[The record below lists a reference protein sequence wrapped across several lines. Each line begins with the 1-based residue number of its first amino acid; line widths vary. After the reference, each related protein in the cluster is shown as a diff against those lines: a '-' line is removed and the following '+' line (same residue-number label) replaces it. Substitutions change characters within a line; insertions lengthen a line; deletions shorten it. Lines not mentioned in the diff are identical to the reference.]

1 MRRLSLL
8 GNLSTHGSP
17 MQKSGGRDVFRTL
30 DEDND
35 SWSASLGSSAV
46 FVKPQIE
53 RIGDNDEEWFSEA
66 EQRSGDDSFSSN
78 RSKSPAKKRGS
89 GKSHGSGKSML
100 PARQPSNEEVLR
112 AMANTVGSFSQF
124 EPSELSCVQ
133 PQQTRQLS
141 RHASSSPIKRKKV
154 VASPKRGVSSD
165 ACLQFDF
172 AKARAIRSGKA
183 AAVPMDAFL
192 VELETTDAE
201 ITDQEESS
209 KRLARDRIKKKSSRD
224 DPMRKQRRSERARK
238 MEEAVECSE
247 SESDYGDLGTPH
259 DRMGAGRKQSILGD
273 LSDED
278 LDVLRYSG
286 HNKEAAAAPVVPQS
300 TLSSQSHSPKKSSV
314 RRSVSEV
321 VEPDGKSSSPSKKS
335 STRRSASEAV
345 RPDSISSS
353 SRKRSSGSK
362 GKTEKP
368 KPVTRLAPSKKDYES
383 DASRRRPKASRKPMS
398 PVAADHH
405 HRKKDREDDSDCSDD
420 DDSDSGQQRRAIPAQ
435 YQVKNNIGN
444 MNHNGSHGK
453 KSPGKEKRRPSI
465 ASARPGDV
473 VDAIRRR
480 YSVSSSVYNTDTEAD
495 DQSTMT
501 DDSEVSRRSFHR
513 RSLDAWREKE
523 KFKQQADSTFDSHTS
538 EPQINQNEKELQRQ
552 QMLDQSRRGP
562 VRSQS
567 RQRSAHDADR
577 SDSTRLVGQ
586 LLGEPETSNND
597 SSSDHEKIGGGRVR
611 RQSLEVGYGQDSVY
625 GSLDQIDRRPS
636 TAAGNKYLPSGLNQ
650 AGRRGSQTCDRR
662 GSQTGADSAT
672 DSMRNLMQT
681 LAGSAKVESSRK
693 TTKKKEKLA
702 NSPTEKTKEPGGG
715 TVGTTSHD
723 KSIDEILKARRL
735 RGAKGRQKINPEKE
749 EAKKFNAMNLLT
761 AGILFK

>member
-8 GNLSTHGSP
+8 GNLSSHGSP
-17 MQKSGGRDVFRTL
+17 TKSGGRDVFRTL
-30 DEDND
+30 DDND

-78 RSKSPAKKRGS
+78 RSRSPLKKRGS

-100 PARQPSNEEVLR
+100 PQRQPSKEEVLQ
-112 AMANTVGSFSQF
+112 AMANTIGSFSQF
-124 EPSELSCVQ
+124 EPSELSCEQ
-133 PQQTRQLS
+133 PQQTQQLS
-141 RHASSSPIKRKKV
+141 RHSSSSPTKRKKV
-154 VASPKRGVSSD
+154 VASPKRNVSSD
-165 ACLQFDF
+165 ACLKFDF
-172 AKARAIRSGKA
+172 AKAQAIPSGSA
-183 AAVPMDAFL
+183 MAVPMDAFL
-192 VELETTDAE
+192 SEFENTDAE
-201 ITDQEESS
+201 ITDRDEESPN
-209 KRLARDRIKKKSSRD
+209 RLSRDRIKKKSSRD

-247 SESDYGDLGTPH
+247 SESDYGDLATPH
-259 DRMGAGRKQSILGD
+259 DRMGAGRKQSMLGD

-278 LDVLRYSG
+278 PDVLRYSG
-286 HNKEAAAAPVVPQS
+286 HNKEAAAAPAVS
-300 TLSSQSHSPKKSSV
+300 RSALSSRPHSSKKSSV
-314 RRSVSEV
+314 QRSVSEV

-335 STRRSASEAV
+335 STVRRSASEAV

-353 SRKRSSGSK
+353 SRKKSSGSK

-368 KPVTRLAPSKKDYES
+368 QPITRLAPSKKDYES

-420 DDSDSGQQRRAIPAQ
+420 DSDSGQQRRAIPAQ
-435 YQVKNNIGN
+435 YQVKNNNGN
-444 MNHNGSHGK
+444 MNHNGSQGL
-453 KSPGKEKRRPSI
+453 KSPGKEKRRPSM
-465 ASARPGDV
+465 ASARPEDV
-473 VDAIRRR
+473 VNAIRRR

-501 DDSEVSRRSFHR
+501 DDSEVSRRSHR
-513 RSLDAWREKE
+513 RSLDVWREKE

-538 EPQINQNEKELQRQ
+538 EQKTNQNEKELQRQ

-562 VRSQS
+562 VRSIS
-567 RQRSAHDADR
+567 RQRSAHDAER

-597 SSSDHEKIGGGRVR
+597 SSSDHEKTGGGRMR

-625 GSLDQIDRRPS
+625 GSIDQIDRRLS
-636 TAAGNKYLPSGLNQ
+636 TAAGNNYLPSGLNQ

-681 LAGSAKVESSRK
+681 LAGSAKVESRK
-693 TTKKKEKLA
+693 TTSKKKEKIA
-702 NSPTEKTKEPGGG
+702 ISPTEKTKEPGGG

-735 RGAKGRQKINPEKE
+735 RGAKGRQKVNPEKE

-761 AGILFK
+761 AGMLFNK